1 MANNTETLLKYR
13 GIAYKSESITLKY
26 LLKQIKSDNK
36 KEFEKKLDQA
46 KLSGQEI
53 FWYSWKMCPAFVID
67 NWYDA
72 VFWHTSQLYKIR

>member
-1 MANNTETLLKYR
+1 MATNTETLLKYR

-53 FWYSWKMCPAFVID
+53 F
-67 NWYDA
+67 
-72 VFWHTSQLYKIR
+72 